1 MFPRAASH
9 HHRLP
14 LHTDDGRRDGFAAG
28 SAQNPVQW
36 RMVGRLPLPAML
48 RMGGMPRITVPTSAL
63 ALAMHQALE
72 DDRRKGLAG
81 GLAIGCSTV
90 AAAAVRHYA
99 VRWPVFSTS
108 SKSWPHPS
116 IGVDVLRR
124 TPLHGEPNGG
134 GSVLGRHVGDTRHT
148 CTCSRTENVDVL
160 YMHLF
165 SYQAC

>member
-1 MFPRAASH
+1 MEEEQVSGADPGGSG
-9 HHRLP
+9 LVE
-14 LHTDDGRRDGFAAG
+14 DAAG
-28 SAQNPVQW
+28 SEEAVVQHDNA
-36 RMVGRLPLPAML
+36 PP
-48 RMGGMPRITVPTSAL
+48 
-63 ALAMHQALE
+63 QAWSLE